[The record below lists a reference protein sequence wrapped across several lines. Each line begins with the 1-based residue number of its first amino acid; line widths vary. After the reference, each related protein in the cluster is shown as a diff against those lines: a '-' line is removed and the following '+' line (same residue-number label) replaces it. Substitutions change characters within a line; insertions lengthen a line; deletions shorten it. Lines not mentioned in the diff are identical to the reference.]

1 MRRLLDPGCGERLFP
16 ELQLVKRRVLVV
28 GDHEVVATMLRD
40 RPGGFSRTNR
50 LHEIWTEM
58 GLLPGVFG
66 ANGEVWKRQRRMV
79 KAGFDPAHVRNYF
92 PAMLSV
98 ARRLGG
104 RWRKAAFRR

>member
-1 MRRLLDPGCGERLFP
+1 MRRLLDPGGVERWFP

-40 RPGGFSRTNR
+40 RPDGFSRTNR

-66 ANGEVWKRQRRMV
+66 ANGEVWKHQRRMV
-79 KAGFDPAHVRNYF
+79 IAGFDPAHVRNYF
-92 PAMLSV
+92 PALLCV
-98 ARRLGG
+98 GQRLGG
-104 RWRKAAFRR
+104 RWRKAACLR